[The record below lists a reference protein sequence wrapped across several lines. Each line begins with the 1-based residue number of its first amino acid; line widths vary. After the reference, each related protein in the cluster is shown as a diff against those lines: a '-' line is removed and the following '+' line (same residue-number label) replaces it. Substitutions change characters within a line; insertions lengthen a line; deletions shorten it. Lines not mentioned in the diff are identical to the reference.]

1 MEPVEVA
8 CAFAREVIAP
18 NAARWE
24 EERRYPREA
33 FPEAAA
39 RGLCGLVVPVEMGGA
54 GLGAA
59 AMARVMEELAG
70 ADMAFSF
77 GLVVHNNLA
86 GAIARHGDPR
96 HVETYLDDLIAG
108 RRVGAFLLTEPRGGS
123 DAGAISHPG
132 AARKWWLGYRRG
144 EGLGQQWG
152 RGRCPERLCPD
163 RPGPRLARHRLFS
176 RASGSAGRGARAL
189 LPPHGRLCTW
199 HGSLSVRRLPGRR
212 GSTPPRPRRRLQGG
226 HGRHRFGA
234 CQRRRHV
241 LRYDA
246 RGPRPGAG
254 RDGRA
259 PRLRPGHRRLPG
271 HPMDA
276 GRRRHRPRGEPSAR
290 LRGGPAAR
298 CRRGW
303 GPGRAPAKKFATRA
317 ALTRLADC
325 MQAMGADGYRAD
337 CPLSRHLACAKMA
350 QYLDGTTEIQNVVIS
365 RALRRRATARKE
377 KETTP

>member
-1 MEPVEVA
+1 MEPGEVA

-123 DAGAISHPG
+123 DAGAILTRARRESGGWVIDGEKAWVSNGAGADVLSVYAQTDPALGWRGIACFLVQAGQPG
-132 AARKWWLGYRRG
+132 WCASPPTASWAAMHLAREPFGSKAAGSARKHSSSAPATASRRP
-144 EGLGQQWG
+144 W
-152 RGRCPERLCPD
+152 P
-163 RPGPRLARHRLFS
+163 
-176 RASGSAGRGARAL
+176 ASIWR
-189 LPPHGRLCTW
+189 
-199 HGSLSVRRLPGRR
+199 V
-212 GSTPPRPRRRLQGG
+212 STPPP
-226 HGRHRFGA
+226 
-234 CQRRRHV
+234 C
-241 LRYDA
+241 
-246 RGPRPGAG
+246 
-254 RDGRA
+254 
-259 PRLRPGHRRLPG
+259 
-271 HPMDA
+271 
-276 GRRRHRPRGEPSAR
+276 
-290 LRGGPAAR
+290 AA
-298 CRRGW
+298 
-303 GPGRAPAKKFATRA
+303 
-317 ALTRLADC
+317 
-325 MQAMGADGYRAD
+325 
-337 CPLSRHLACAKMA
+337 
-350 QYLDGTTEIQNVVIS
+350 V
-365 RALRRRATARKE
+365 
-377 KETTP
+377 